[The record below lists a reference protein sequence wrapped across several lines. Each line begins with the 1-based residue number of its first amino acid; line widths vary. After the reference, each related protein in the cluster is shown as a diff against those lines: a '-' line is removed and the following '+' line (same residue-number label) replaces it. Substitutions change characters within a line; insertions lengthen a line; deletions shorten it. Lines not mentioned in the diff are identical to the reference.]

1 MSEIKIKENT
11 VVSVHYRGTLTKN
24 GEEFDN
30 SGDREPLTFIVGF
43 QQMIP
48 GFEAA
53 LMGKIMG
60 EKVEFDLTPDQAY
73 GDHDPEMVKHVPIAQ
88 LPKGVKVGQ
97 QLALQGPGG
106 QEIPLRITAVT
117 DETATL
123 DMNPKLAGEKL
134 TFAVDII
141 SVREATVEE
150 TTAGMTI
157 DQIVAT
163 QSDCCKSGTCS
174 I

>member
-1 MSEIKIKENT
+1 MSQVVIKKNT

-24 GEEFDN
+24 GDEFDN
-30 SGDREPLTFIVGF
+30 SRNREPLTFLVGF
-43 QQMIP
+43 KRMIP
-48 GFEAA
+48 GFESA
-53 LMGKIMG
+53 LMGKSMG

-73 GDHDPEMVKHVPIAQ
+73 GEHDPEMVKQVPIAQ

-106 QEIPLRITAVT
+106 QEIPIRVTAVT
-117 DETATL
+117 DEAATL
-123 DMNPKLAGEKL
+123 DMNPRLAGENL

-141 SVREATVEE
+141 SVREATAEE

>member
-53 LMGKIMG
+53 LMGKSTG
-60 EKVEFDLTPDQAY
+60 EKVEFDLAPDQAY
-73 GDHDPEMVKHVPIAQ
+73 GEYDPEMVKEVPSDQ
-88 LPKGVKVGQ
+88 LPNGVQVGH
-97 QLALQGPGG
+97 QLALQTPDG
-106 QEIPLRITAVT
+106 QTIPLQVTAMT
-117 DETATL
+117 DDTATL
-123 DMNPKLAGEKL
+123 DMNHKLAGEGL
-134 TFAVDII
+134 TFAVEVI
-141 SVREATVEE
+141 SVREASDEE
-150 TTAGMTI
+150 ITEGMTI
-157 DQIVAT
+157 DQIVST

-174 I
+174 T